1 MHKCKKKYKVARNK
15 SFWRNSNKRV
25 CKYKDAIAPT
35 HLTQPTPTQKYDV
48 STAREYHVAY
58 KGWISAIHNFLWRSI
73 TFFCKCKCV
82 VAPTHP
88 TQPTRP
94 QHEAITKCIGR
105 QINKDSEVNLCTN
118 AGSLTG
124 AATKNMWGPN
134 GTVAFFFGLAHIQW
148 FEWVYGNT
156 SINPINHRIHNL

>member
-1 MHKCKKKYKVARNK
+1 MNAQVQEKNYKVARNN

-73 TFFCKCKCV
+73 TLFLQVQMRRC
-82 VAPTHP
+82 PTPPHP

-94 QHEAITKCIGR
+94 QHERRVPERRRHQKH
-105 QINKDSEVNLCTN
+105 
-118 AGSLTG
+118 AG
-124 AATKNMWGPN
+124 PFF
-134 GTVAFFFGLAHIQW
+134 GTVAFVFFP
-148 FEWVYGNT
+148 V
-156 SINPINHRIHNL
+156 

>member
-1 MHKCKKKYKVARNK
+1 MNAQVQEKNYKVARNK

-73 TFFCKCKCV
+73 TLFLQVQMRRC
-82 VAPTHP
+82 PTPPHP
-88 TQPTRP
+88 TNPTPTRTQGP
-94 QHEAITKCIGR
+94 WEAPPPKTCGA
-105 QINKDSEVNLCTN
+105 LFWH
-118 AGSLTG
+118 GSF
-124 AATKNMWGPN
+124 W
-134 GTVAFFFGLAHIQW
+134 FFFRFSSHSVIWVGLWQYIYKPNQ
-148 FEWVYGNT
+148 
-156 SINPINHRIHNL
+156 P